1 VTLIRE
7 QLAEEN
13 PNALLI
19 TDMDDALVGYGGQY
33 SKPVVAIY
41 SGSRIVDILVS
52 QGEKRV
58 DAIEYFNFNIACAW
72 VGENTPIIIIDF

>member
-1 VTLIRE
+1 MTIRE
-7 QLAEEN
+7 HLAEEN

-19 TDMDDALVGYGGQY
+19 TDMDDALVGYGGQH

-58 DAIEYFNFNIACAW
+58 DAIEHFNFNIACAW